1 MTMLNLKKIT
11 GLYYTYVGIA
21 NTYIKGFTAFI
32 EINFKTER
40 IELSNKPYR
49 LYFIE
54 GNKKTLAIDKYYWI
68 NRVPQEYEDDV
79 KHESILGNKVVTIS
93 FNLLLG
99 KMKDLKYIR
108 TVKIILEEEGK
119 LPRLALWDS
128 GNLNLI
134 SKKIDI
140 PKMKSLHRF
149 VDGSLISEVDLIWDK
164 DADFNHNSKGINLLI
179 EVKAYNSMQTIKT
192 YRQTTINYKNVISI
206 SGVPEHGSYEVITS
220 IIDLKGSVIQTDVFH
235 HVHIYK
241 PLDIYLKTR
250 NSIVQPLF
258 AYIKTETGIKKI
270 KLLSSN
276 Y

>member
-1 MTMLNLKKIT
+1 MLNLKKIT

-68 NRVPQEYEDDV
+68 NTVPQEYQDDV

-179 EVKAYNSMQTIKT
+179 EVKAYNSMQSIKT

>member
-1 MTMLNLKKIT
+1 MLNLKKIT
-11 GLYYTYVGIA
+11 GLYYTYLGIT

-54 GNKKTLAIDKYYWI
+54 GNKKTLAVDKYYWI
-68 NRVPQEYEDDV
+68 NRIPQEYQDDV

-250 NSIVQPLF
+250 NSIIQPLF

-270 KLLSSN
+270 KLVSSN

>member
-1 MTMLNLKKIT
+1 MTMSTLKKIT
-11 GLYYTYVGIA
+11 GLNYTYLGIA
-21 NTYIKGFTAFI
+21 NTYVKGFTSFI

-40 IELSNKPYR
+40 IESTNKPYR

-54 GNKKTLAIDKYYWI
+54 DNKKTLAIDKYYWI
-68 NRVPQEYEDDV
+68 NRVPQEYQDDV

-119 LPRLALWDS
+119 LPRVPLWDS
-128 GNLNLI
+128 GLINLI

-140 PKMKSLHRF
+140 PKLSVVHEFIANSLVTKAHL
-149 VDGSLISEVDLIWDK
+149 SWDK
-164 DADFNHNSKGINLLI
+164 DADFNHNSKGINLLVEI
-179 EVKAYNSMQTIKT
+179 KAYNSMQLIESRKL
-192 YRQTTINYKNVISI
+192 TTINYTNVITIPSLMENGTYQI
-206 SGVPEHGSYEVITS
+206 TTS
-220 IIDLKGSVIQTDVFH
+220 IIDLKGSVIQKDIYH
-235 HVHIYK
+235 HVHVYK

-270 KLLSSN
+270 KLISSN

>member
-1 MTMLNLKKIT
+1 MLNLKKIT

-79 KHESILGNKVVTIS
+79 KHEPILGNKVVTIS

-179 EVKAYNSMQTIKT
+179 EVKAYNSMQSIKT
-192 YRQTTINYKNVISI
+192 YRQTTINYKNVILI
-206 SGVPEHGSYEVITS
+206 PGVPEHGSYEVITS

-250 NSIVQPLF
+250 DSIVQPLF

-270 KLLSSN
+270 KLISSN